1 MRFAYCALRSDTR
14 REFGGYWIARSSRE
28 MTVNGVETEHE
39 NVSRVWRKPIDT
51 RLWRWSTGER
61 QQFAW
66 V

>member
-1 MRFAYCALRSDTR
+1 
-14 REFGGYWIARSSRE
+14 